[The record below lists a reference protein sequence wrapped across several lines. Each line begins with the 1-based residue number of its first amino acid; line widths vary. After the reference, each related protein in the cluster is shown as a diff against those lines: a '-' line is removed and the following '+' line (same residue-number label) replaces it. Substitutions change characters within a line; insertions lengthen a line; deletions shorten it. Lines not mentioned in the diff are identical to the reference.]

1 MTVFDRRCHNLLL
14 CLVLACSCWLAAT
27 GPAFAQTI
35 RLAVI
40 SEGTNAWP
48 LYVAQAEGF
57 FKGEGLQVEVTV
69 TGSSAR
75 QLDELKKGGFDIG
88 IQQSDHIVRAVEGGS
103 DLFIFM
109 AQAHAP
115 ELTLVGA
122 SDVVN
127 IEGLRGRTVAVDG
140 TRSGYA
146 LLLRKLLADHGL
158 KDGDYTLREFGGS
171 QERFD
176 ALQGGQAAAS
186 WLNPPFDQR
195 LLSGGFRRL
204 ATTEQSFPRYPGL
217 IGGARRSWART
228 HEAQLVGFIRAM
240 DAAYAWLQDPKNR
253 GEAMR
258 VLPARLKID
267 PRAASDALDQF
278 AKRPRPEID
287 ADGLKQ
293 VIDVF
298 WEAEGLP
305 GPKGEPVK
313 YMDLSY
319 LQKARR

>member
-1 MTVFDRRCHNLLL
+1 MTVFNRPYRNLLL
-14 CLVLACSCWLAAT
+14 SLALVCACSLAVT
-27 GPAFAQTI
+27 TPVFGQEI
-35 RLAVI
+35 RLAMI

-48 LYVAQAEGF
+48 LYVAQEEGF
-57 FKGEGLQVEVTV
+57 FKREGLHVDVTV
-69 TGSSAR
+69 TRSSAR

-109 AQAHAP
+109 AQAQAP

-122 SDVVN
+122 PDVAG
-127 IEGLRGRTVAVDG
+127 IEGLRERTLAVDG

-158 KDGDYTLREFGGS
+158 KEGDYTFRELGGS
-171 QERFD
+171 QERFE
-176 ALQGGQAAAS
+176 ALQSGQAAAS
-186 WLNPPFDQR
+186 WLNPPFDRR
-195 LLSGGFRRL
+195 LLANGFRRL
-204 ATTEQSFPRYPGL
+204 ATTGESFPSYPGQ
-217 IGGARRSWART
+217 IVGARRSWARAN
-228 HEAQLVGFIRAM
+228 EGQIVAFIHAM
-240 DAAYAWLQDPKNR
+240 DEAYAWLQDPKNR

-258 VLPARLKID
+258 VLPVRLNID
-267 PRAASDALDQF
+267 VRAASDALDQF

-319 LQKARR
+319 LRKARQ

>member
-1 MTVFDRRCHNLLL
+1 MFNRPYLNMLLPL
-14 CLVLACSCWLAAT
+14 ALVCACSLT
-27 GPAFAQTI
+27 VSTPALGQAI

-48 LYVAQAEGF
+48 LYIAQAEGF

-122 SDVVN
+122 SDVAS
-127 IEGLRGRTVAVDG
+127 IEGLRGRTVVVDG

-158 KDGDYTLREFGGS
+158 KEGDYTFKEVGGS
-171 QERFD
+171 QERFE
-176 ALQGGQAAAS
+176 ALRSGQAAAS
-186 WLNPPFDQR
+186 WLNPPFDRR
-195 LLSGGFRRL
+195 LLANGFRRL
-204 ATTEQSFPRYPGL
+204 AATEESFPGYPGQ
-217 IGGARRSWART
+217 IAGARRSWARAN
-228 HEAQLVGFIRAM
+228 EVQLVAFIRAI
-240 DAAYAWLQDPKNR
+240 DAAYAWLQDPKNK
-253 GEAMR
+253 GEAIR
-258 VLPARLKID
+258 VLPARLNID
-267 PRAASDALDQF
+267 ARAAANALDEI

-293 VIDVF
+293 VIDLF
-298 WEAEGLP
+298 WEAEKLAA
-305 GPKGEPVK
+305 PKGEPAK

-319 LQKARR
+319 LRKARP

>member
-1 MTVFDRRCHNLLL
+1 MYNRPYCSLLL
-14 CLVLACSCWLAAT
+14 PLTFVCICL
-27 GPAFAQTI
+27 PAVTTPVFGQTI
-35 RLAVI
+35 RLAMI

-48 LYVAQAEGF
+48 LYVAQEEGF
-57 FKGEGLQVEVTV
+57 FKREGLQVDVTV
-69 TGSSAR
+69 TRSSAR

-88 IQQSDHIVRAVEGGS
+88 IQQSDHIVRAVEEGS

-122 SDVVN
+122 PDTAS

-158 KDGDYTLREFGGS
+158 KEGDYTLRELGGS

-176 ALQGGQAAAS
+176 SLQSGQAAAS
-186 WLNPPFDQR
+186 WLNPPFDRR
-195 LLSGGFRRL
+195 LLASGFRRL
-204 ATTEQSFPRYPGL
+204 ATTEESFPGYPGQ
-217 IGGARRSWART
+217 IAGARRSWARAN
-228 HEAQLVGFIRAM
+228 EKQLVAFIRAM

-258 VLPARLKID
+258 VLPARLNID
-267 PRAASDALDQF
+267 ARAASDALDQF

-287 ADGLKQ
+287 ADGLKE
-293 VIDVF
+293 VVDLF
-298 WEAEGLP
+298 WEAEKLAA
-305 GPKGEPVK
+305 PKGEPMK

-319 LQKARR
+319 LRKARP

>member
-1 MTVFDRRCHNLLL
+1 MFDRRFRDLLL
-14 CLVLACSCWLAAT
+14 WLALACTCWLASAV
-27 GPAFAQTI
+27 PASGQAI

-48 LYVAQAEGF
+48 LYAAQAEGF
-57 FKGEGLQVEVTV
+57 FQREGLRVEVTV
-69 TGSSAR
+69 TRSSAR

-88 IQQSDHIVRAVEGGS
+88 FQQADHIVRAVEGGS

-122 SDVVN
+122 PEVAS
-127 IEGLRGRTVAVDG
+127 IEELRGHTVAVDG
-140 TRSGYA
+140 TRTGYA
-146 LLLRKLLADHGL
+146 LLLRKLLAGHGL
-158 KDGDYTLREFGGS
+158 KEGDYTVKEFGGS

-176 ALQGGQAAAS
+176 ALQAGQAAAS
-186 WLNPPFDQR
+186 WLNPPFDRR
-195 LLSGGFRRL
+195 LLANGFRRL
-204 ATTEQSFPRYPGL
+204 ASTEESFPGYPGQ
-217 IGGARRSWART
+217 IAGARRSWAST
-228 HEAQLVGFIRAM
+228 HEAQPVGFIRAM
-240 DAAYAWLQDPKNR
+240 DAAYTWLQDPKNR

-258 VLPARLKID
+258 VLPSRLNIDART
-267 PRAASDALDQF
+267 ASDALDDF
-278 AKRPRPEID
+278 ARLPRPKID

-293 VIDVF
+293 VIDVY